1 MSANPRREIGL
12 KDLDPLKKALAEC
25 EGETFTYRGME
36 IDRRYAEYLI
46 KWLQGAALG
55 LSIREIAGG
64 DG

>member
-36 IDRRYAEYLI
+36 VDRRYAEYLI
-46 KWLQGAALG
+46 KWLQSLQA
-55 LSIREIAGG
+55 IAGG
-64 DG
+64 A